1 MDNEKQHETDEN
13 EIELTGGAKGFS
25 LKAKG
30 ASATGV
36 RIGVSVAIVILSVGV
51 VIAGVVA
58 AYMVVAR

>member
-1 MDNEKQHETDEN
+1 MDNEKQQNEESD

-36 RIGVSVAIVILSVGV
+36 RIGVSVAIVILSIGV
-51 VIAGVVA
+51 VIAGVLA
-58 AYMVVAR
+58 AYMVTR

>member
-1 MDNEKQHETDEN
+1 MTDDKHESDEN

-30 ASATGV
+30 ASAAGV

-51 VIAGVVA
+51 VIAGVLA

>member
-1 MDNEKQHETDEN
+1 MTDEN
-13 EIELTGGAKGFS
+13 KHDESDEIELTGGAKGFS

-36 RIGVSVAIVILSVGV
+36 RIGVSVAIVILSIGV
-51 VIAGVVA
+51 VIAGVLA